1 MNLSTELAGIKFANP
16 VMPASGPL
24 TGDCEKM
31 AFLESMGLGGMVTK
45 TISTRAAEVP
55 KPCIVA
61 TNNYVLNTELW
72 TEFPPEKWKN
82 EILPAYK
89 ENSRIPLLV
98 SLGYTVKDL
107 EELVPIFSEFADAF
121 ELSTHYVANDP
132 ELMRELI
139 KTVKKHTEKPV
150 FLKFDPSIPEPEL
163 MANVI
168 EDAGGD
174 GIVMINSLG
183 PAYPLNVYHGKS
195 PLGSENGFGWISG
208 PVIKNLSLAMV
219 KRVARSCNLP
229 IIGVGGISNA
239 RDVIEFIMAGASAV
253 QLLSAALI
261 NGKDIY
267 IRILNELPRV
277 IEELGHNS
285 IREMI
290 GIAKNSNSV
299 EHFVKK
305 TPHIDNEK
313 CIHCGLCVKVCPYFA
328 LVMEDNVK
336 VNKDECFGCGLC
348 QSRCPVSAIGG
359 VLY

>member
-1 MNLSTELAGIKFANP
+1 MNLSTEFAGIKLSNP
-16 VMPASGPL
+16 IMPASGPL
-24 TGDCEKM
+24 TGDYEKM
-31 AFLESMGLGGMVTK
+31 AFLESMGLGAMVTK
-45 TISTRAAEVP
+45 TISTKAAEVP
-55 KPCIVA
+55 RPCIVA

-72 TEFPPEKWKN
+72 TEYSPEKWKN
-82 EILPAYK
+82 EILPVYK
-89 ENSRIPLLV
+89 ENSKIPLFV

-107 EELVPIFSEFADAF
+107 EKLVPLFRDYADAF
-121 ELSTHYVANDP
+121 ELSTHYVADDP

-139 KTVKKHTEKPV
+139 KTVKRHTEKPV
-150 FLKFDPSIPEPEL
+150 FLKFDPSIPQPEL

-168 EDAGGD
+168 EEAGGD

-183 PAYPLNVYHGKS
+183 PAYPLNVFHEKS

-219 KRVARSCNLP
+219 KRVAMSCDLP
-229 IIGVGGISNA
+229 IIGVGGISSA
-239 RDVIEFIMAGASAV
+239 RDVVEFVMAGASAV

-267 IRILNELPRV
+267 IRILNELPRL
-277 IEELGHNS
+277 IEELGYS
-285 IREMI
+285 SLREII
-290 GIAKNSNSV
+290 GIAKNSNSS
-299 EHFVKK
+299 EHYTKK
-305 TPHIDNEK
+305 TPEIDYEK
-313 CIHCGLCVKVCPYFA
+313 CINCGLCVKVCPYFA
-328 LVMEDNVK
+328 LIMEDNVK